1 MTNKEFYSDK
11 LLAAALTRDD
21 GCKLVHELEHGKSCH
36 GVVCFDCELYTIEGM
51 CEWLNAEHVEPEP
64 PLLKNGD
71 GLKPGDWIMVRNSE
85 GEEWVERQ
93 FAFSHNG
100 WFYCLR
106 GGSNF
111 AQLHLTPLLRYEQ
124 ARLPEEGET
133 R

>member
-64 PLLKNGD
+64 QLLENGD
-71 GLKPGDWIMVRNSE
+71 GLKPGDWIMVPLLDGDTDWRKLKF
-85 GEEWVERQ
+85 VV
-93 FAFSHNG
+93 FHNG
-100 WFYCLR
+100 YFYTE
-106 GGSNF
+106 SNVSKD
-111 AQLHLTPLLRYEQ
+111 LIPWKR

>member
-71 GLKPGDWIMVRNSE
+71 GLKPGDWIMVSLLDGDTDWRKLKF
-85 GEEWVERQ
+85 VV
-93 FAFSHNG
+93 FHNG
-100 WFYCLR
+100 YFYTE
-106 GGSNF
+106 SNVSKD
-111 AQLHLTPLLRYEQ
+111 LIPWKR
-124 ARLPEEGET
+124 ARLPEEGE
-133 R
+133 